1 MILIILIIVLFIAC
15 MVFYCIYDEVFEE
28 CWGVVCI
35 ICGFLGIGL
44 LIYGCFHGFINYPP
58 TKGSHQ
64 GVITAVD
71 LEGIYFRR
79 YKVYLKSSAY
89 TEQGDET
96 EYCVYIDESKLI
108 EDLQKNIGKK
118 VKLNYS
124 HKGGYIGWKSC
135 GTYHIDNVEQIEDN
149 DDRLNK

>member
-1 MILIILIIVLFIAC
+1 MILIILIIMLFIAC
-15 MVFYCIYDEVFEE
+15 MVFYCIYDEVFGE
-28 CWGVVCI
+28 CWGVICI

-96 EYCVYIDESKLI
+96 EYCVYIDESKLV

-135 GTYHIDNVEQIEDN
+135 GTYHIDNVEQMEDN
-149 DDRLNK
+149 DDRPNK